1 MVAKAAAGLI
11 SSDVRATD
19 VVAILIE
26 DPLEHWLATMAVA
39 HMGATVFCVSKSM
52 SVTQRELLLSRTH
65 CGWLLSDQRE
75 VSSSLRQINWSD
87 IRNVKDNGPST
98 PAIVDANKPWI
109 YVSGSGSTG
118 QPKILPVTHE
128 QQLHRANLALNGA
141 PKFLRRRWILF
152 HLFFEYLFNYFAL
165 HFALIV
171 TRNSADKNHIMQG
184 MSTHLIPYFFN
195 QGF

>member
-1 MVAKAAAGLI
+1 
-11 SSDVRATD
+11 
-19 VVAILIE
+19 
-26 DPLEHWLATMAVA
+26 
-39 HMGATVFCVSKSM
+39 MGATVFCVSKSM

-128 QQLHRANLALNGA
+128 QQLHRANLALKWA
-141 PKFLRRRWILF
+141 PYDDADVLVSLVSMHFYAAKQRFLEAMVIGSGTFVGEVGRTSPSIPAGTDWPFPSTILIEKPGNKCPTLWGVKKTSDGF
-152 HLFFEYLFNYFAL
+152 V
-165 HFALIV
+165 IV
-171 TRNSADKNHIMQG
+171 AV
-184 MSTHLIPYFFN
+184 
-195 QGF
+195 

>member
-1 MVAKAAAGLI
+1 
-11 SSDVRATD
+11 
-19 VVAILIE
+19 
-26 DPLEHWLATMAVA
+26 MAVA

-52 SVTQRELLLSRTH
+52 SGTQRELLLSRTH

-75 VSSSLRQINWSD
+75 VFSSLRQINWSD

-128 QQLHRANLALNGA
+128 QQLHRANLALKWA
-141 PKFLRRRWILF
+141 PYDDADVLVSLVSMHFYAAKQKFLEAMVIGSGTFVGEVGRVDYRPEVSDNSVNIIYGTVV
-152 HLFFEYLFNYFAL
+152 HLERFLGSFLRMK
-165 HFALIV
+165 
-171 TRNSADKNHIMQG
+171 TSA
-184 MSTHLIPYFFN
+184 
-195 QGF
+195 

>member
-1 MVAKAAAGLI
+1 MNIASILFQNADSKPDDLAIRHRSGHLSHGQFGAMVAKAAAGLI

-52 SVTQRELLLSRTH
+52 SGTQRELLLSRTH
-65 CGWLLSDQRE
+65 CEWLLSDQRE

-98 PAIVDANKPWI
+98 PAIVDAI
-109 YVSGSGSTG
+109 SLGSMSAVQGPLGS
-118 QPKILPVTHE
+118 P
-128 QQLHRANLALNGA
+128 RY
-141 PKFLRRRWILF
+141 
-152 HLFFEYLFNYFAL
+152 YL
-165 HFALIV
+165 
-171 TRNSADKNHIMQG
+171 
-184 MSTHLIPYFFN
+184 
-195 QGF
+195 